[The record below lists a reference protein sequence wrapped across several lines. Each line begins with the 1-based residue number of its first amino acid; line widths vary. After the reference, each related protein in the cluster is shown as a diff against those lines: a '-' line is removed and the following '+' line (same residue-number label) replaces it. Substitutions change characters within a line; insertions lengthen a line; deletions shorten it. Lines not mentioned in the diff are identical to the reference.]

1 MDPYIINNIQYDNDK
16 ITTPLSIFDKFIKR
30 DKYDNIKYFEI
41 HSNFI
46 NDSLG
51 SKFAKDIKISVSD
64 THYNKLVDN
73 NYLYGAEITDFNK
86 FQIKGTLENGVITFP
101 QINSDNPLP
110 KISSKQY
117 IYIRV
122 KITGELEDI
131 MNLRLKITCRVGYID
146 KETFD
151 YVINSEFH
159 YLDNCVLSEG
169 IISNCDDEINFSE
182 NSSYEVLLS
191 QVHRMF
197 PLSMFFYFISN
208 TIRYTDIE
216 CYVIDYDFNIVDD
229 TRDLIYKNKHVTLD
243 MQELSN
249 ESIKEPIESSYY
261 NKIFYQGIYYQRL
274 VYLRFTTI

>member
-1 MDPYIINNIQYDNDK
+1 MDPYIINKIQYDNDK
-16 ITTPLSIFDKFIKR
+16 ITTPLRIFDKFIKR
-30 DKYDNIKYFEI
+30 DKDDNIKYFEI

-51 SKFAKDIKISVSD
+51 GKFSKDIEISVSD
-64 THYNKLVDN
+64 THNNKLVDN

-86 FQIKGTLENGVITFP
+86 LQIKGTLENGVITFP

-110 KISSKQY
+110 KISNKQY

-131 MNLRLKITCRVGYID
+131 MNLRLKTTCRVGYID
-146 KETFD
+146 KEIFD
-151 YVINSEFH
+151 YVMNSEFR

-191 QVHRMF
+191 QAHSMF
-197 PLSMFFYFISN
+197 PFSMFFYFISK
-208 TIRYTDIE
+208 TICYTNIE
-216 CYVIDYDFNIVDD
+216 CHVIDYDFNIVDD
-229 TRDLIYKNKHVTLD
+229 TRDLIYENKHVTLN

-249 ESIKEPIESSYY
+249 ESIKKPIESSYH
-261 NKIFYQGIYYQRL
+261 NKIFYQGIYSQRL